1 MKKLAGPLLSLGV
14 VLLSLICIELSLA
27 KFAPLPDPYESLKNK
42 YRVNRYLK
50 MEYPPNIRII
60 TEAETGLPGVSGS
73 KAYSTNNLG
82 YRGEHLA
89 RPKPAGE
96 FRIFLIG
103 GSTAECFYL
112 DDSESLETVLQAE
125 LRRLLAH
132 GDRIKVYNTGRSGAR
147 SDDHAALLVHQIAH
161 LEPDLVVVF
170 AGVNDLTASIYNLDY
185 LHRTVEAAESETEI
199 MSLPLLVRMVT
210 SEFQIPR
217 RFYRLFI
224 KAGSRREK
232 QILEQIP
239 TVTDYRDKV
248 ELRRSMPVS
257 EAFPRVDTLSY
268 RNNLQTMVGFCLTHQ
283 AQLVFMTQQSTWDS
297 PDPGVEEW
305 HWLRYRNGVNYR
317 PENMNAGLE
326 MLNEEMRKIS
336 RDQTIPLYDLA
347 VRLPKTLEY
356 FYDDIHFNVKGA
368 GTAARELAALIIEQD
383 IIKPGVLQSQPIR

>member
-1 MKKLAGPLLSLGV
+1 MKKLAGPLLSLSV
-14 VLLSLICIELSLA
+14 VLFSLICIEFGLA

-42 YRVNRYLK
+42 YRVNRYMK
-50 MEYPPNIRII
+50 MEYPANIRII
-60 TEAETGLPGVSGS
+60 TEAEPGLPGVSGS

-89 RPKPAGE
+89 TPKPAGE
-96 FRIFLIG
+96 FRFFLVG
-103 GSTAECFYL
+103 GSTVECFYL
-112 DDSESLETVLQAE
+112 DDSESFESVLQAE
-125 LRRLLAH
+125 LRRLIPD

-147 SDDHAALLVHQIAH
+147 SDDHTALLIHQLAH
-161 LEPDLVVVF
+161 LEPDLIVVF

-199 MSLPLLVRMVT
+199 MGLPLLVRMVT

-217 RFYRLFI
+217 RFYRLFMR
-224 KAGSRREK
+224 AGSRREK

-239 TVTDYRDKV
+239 TVTNYRDKV

-257 EAFPRVDTLSY
+257 AAFPRVDTLSY
-268 RNNLQTMVGFCLTHQ
+268 RNNLQTMVGFCQTHR
-283 AQLVFMTQQSTWDS
+283 AQLVFMTQQSTWGS
-297 PDPGVEEW
+297 PDPTVEEW

-317 PENMNAGLE
+317 PGNMNTALE

-336 RDQTIPLYDLA
+336 RNQAIPLYDLA
-347 VRLPKTLEY
+347 TRMPKTLEY

-368 GTAARELAALIIEQD
+368 GVAARELAALIVEHAL
-383 IIKPGVLQSQPIR
+383 IKPGTIQ